1 MILKNKAHW
10 KYMVK
15 LIKETLLHSDSP
27 FHGADWG
34 EKKSYDEEI

>member
-1 MILKNKAHW
+1 
-10 KYMVK
+10 MVK